1 MAACEHVLNTK
12 LTPPDR
18 NTQIHKEE
26 CTQCFDSQDLPQGI
40 DVCLSCFNAGC
51 LDNDRHHAKLH
62 YQKTNHPLT
71 LNIRRTVKEKRKRAN
86 DEEEPPLKISKL
98 AIVPEAEEDKYEY
111 FTKVKCYSC
120 GESEIDKTSGIL
132 PIIIDSVMTSL
143 SASKKSE
150 IQAWE
155 QEIVTCDHT
164 RQLVQDPKTLLE
176 SQSLAHCNDCD
187 LKENLWLCLTC
198 GNLGCGRQQFGG
210 ITGNSHGVAH
220 YEKTKHPVSCK
231 LGTITPE
238 GTADIFC
245 YQCGE
250 SRLDPL
256 LGQHLSNFGIN
267 VASQELEQNLKF
279 DFSMVTEDGRQL
291 DPLFGPGHTGI
302 KNLGNRV
309 EKQKNIYTYT
319 NLLALASWKSCY
331 MASVLQSIFSLDEF
345 KQRYFPNATEHFVTC
360 TNNPAEC
367 LQCQMAKMADGLL
380 SGRYSNPVK
389 YIGDDGKE
397 QTKQEGIKPVMFKS
411 LVGKGHEEF
420 STMRQQDAF
429 EFFQHMVT
437 KIERNEHA
445 TTGGDPT
452 RIFKFKSQQRLQC
465 TARKIENAEKKEGEE
480 DQYEPI
486 SLAECLDAFSAD
498 NMVEYNCHICQKTT
512 VALSNTRFLTFPE
525 VLAVQMRRFE
535 YVNYVPRKLGV
546 PVIPPSGPINFDKY
560 IGRGLQEG
568 EKLLPEE
575 QASEPQVNGA
585 VLNELLLM
593 GFPEIRCK
601 KALIATDNRD
611 AETALNWIFGH
622 MDDPDIDAPIQTSKA
637 AGQSASEPPEAVVA
651 NMMDMGFSRARAIK
665 ALKET
670 NNNAE
675 RAVEWLFN
683 HTEESDESM
692 ETENATQQFGDSTL
706 PANYVLQCVISHK
719 GTSVH
724 CGHYVAHVQEDGQW
738 VFFNDEKVVATSG
751 PTHSEAYFYLLRR
764 VR

>member
-1 MAACEHVLNTK
+1 CVAYKIIPPILSPVIKTMAACEHVLNTK

-71 LNIRRTVKEKRKRAN
+71 LNIRRIKKEKRKRVS

-98 AIVPEAEEDKYEY
+98 VIVPEAEEDKYEY
-111 FTKVKCYSC
+111 FTRVKCYAC
-120 GESEIDKTSGIL
+120 GESEIDKTNGIL

-155 QEIVTCDHT
+155 QEIVACDHT

-210 ITGNSHGVAH
+210 ISGNGHGVAH

-238 GTADIFC
+238 GTADIYC
-245 YQCGE
+245 YQCEE

-302 KNLGNRV
+302 KNLGNR
-309 EKQKNIYTYT
+309 Y
-319 NLLALASWKSCY
+319 
-331 MASVLQSIFSLDEF
+331 FST
-345 KQRYFPNATEHFVTC
+345 ATEHFVTC

-380 SGRYSNPVK
+380 SGRYSKPVK
-389 YIGDDGKE
+389 CVDDDGKE
-397 QTKQEGIKPVMFKS
+397 HTKQEGIKPAMFKS

-429 EFFQHMVT
+429 EFFQHLVT

-445 TTGGDPT
+445 TGNRDPT

-465 TARKIENAEKKEGEE
+465 TGCNHVRYSEHTDSTISIPVPARKIENAEKKEGEE

-486 SLAECLDAFSAD
+486 SLIECLDAFSAD
-498 NMVEYNCHICQKTT
+498 NMVEYNCPICQKET

-525 VLAVQMRRFE
+525 VLAIQMRRFE

-546 PVIPPSGPINFDKY
+546 PVIPPSGPVNVDKY
-560 IGRGLQEG
+560 FGRGLQEG

-575 QASEPQVNGA
+575 QASEPQVNENM
-585 VLNELLLM
+585 LNEMLLM

-601 KALIATDNRD
+601 KALIATGNRD

-637 AGQSASEPPEAVVA
+637 AGQSASEPPEAVVL
-651 NMMDMGFSRARAIK
+651 NMMDMGFSRPRAIK

-670 NNNAE
+670 NNNPE
-675 RAVEWLFN
+675 RAIEWLFN
-683 HTEESDESM
+683 HTEESM
-692 ETENATQQFGDSTL
+692 ETENTAQQFGDSTL
-706 PANYVLQCVISHK
+706 PANYVLQCVVSHK

-751 PTHSEAYFYLLRR
+751 PTHNEAYFYLLRR